1 MTFKLFYII
10 FISMRAYKLLIVDDE
25 PNITR
30 ILAYELKKE
39 GYDVIIANDGREGLE
54 RAKNEKPDLVV
65 SDIMMPNMDGYEFC
79 RHLQEDPNLR
89 AIPFIFLTAKTGHD
103 NRIYGYSIGAQKYLT
118 KPVNKEELLKAVNIR
133 LKYSNE
139 AIKLFAKKAKK
150 FEGDLSIIS
159 IFSLIDMFSIGVWSG
174 FVDLKSIDGRAGRI
188 EVFEGFIQKCTIDGQ
203 EDANTWTTLLG
214 WNQGTFKAVH
224 E

>member
-54 RAKNEKPDLVV
+54 RAKNEKPDLIV
-65 SDIMMPNMDGYEFC
+65 SDIMMPNVDGYDFC
-79 RHLQEDPNLR
+79 RQLKEDPNLR
-89 AIPFIFLTAKTGHD
+89 SIPFIFLTAKTAMD
-103 NRIYGYSIGAQKYLT
+103 NKVYGYSLGAQKYLT

-150 FEGDLSIIS
+150 FEGDLYIIS
-159 IFSLIDMFSIGVWSG
+159 IFSLIDMFSIGAWSG
-174 FVDLKSIDGRAGRI
+174 FVDLKSVDGRMGRV
-188 EVFEGFIQKCTIDGQ
+188 EVFEGRIQKCTIDGE

>member
-1 MTFKLFYII
+1 
-10 FISMRAYKLLIVDDE
+10 MRAYKLLVVDDE

-39 GYDVIIANDGREGLE
+39 GYDIIIANDGREALE
-54 RAKNEKPDLVV
+54 RTKNEKPDLIV
-65 SDIMMPNMDGYEFC
+65 SDIMMPNMDGYDFC
-79 RHLQEDPNLR
+79 RQLKEDPNLR
-89 AIPFIFLTAKTGHD
+89 SIPFIFLTAKTAMD
-103 NRIYGYSIGAQKYLT
+103 NKVYGYSIGAQKYLT

-150 FEGDLSIIS
+150 FEGDLYIIS
-159 IFSLIDMFSIGVWSG
+159 IFSLIDMFSIGAWSG
-174 FVDLKSIDGRAGRI
+174 FVDLKSVDGRTGRI
-188 EVFEGFIQKCTIDGQ
+188 EVFEGLIQKCAIDGQ
-203 EDANTWTTLLG
+203 QDANTWTILLG

>member
-1 MTFKLFYII
+1 
-10 FISMRAYKLLIVDDE
+10 MRAYKLLIVDDE

-39 GYDVIIANDGREGLE
+39 GYEVIIANDGKEGLE
-54 RAKNEKPDLVV
+54 RAKNEKPDLIV
-65 SDIMMPNMDGYEFC
+65 SDIMMPHMDGYDFC
-79 RHLQEDPNLR
+79 RHLKEDPDYR
-89 AIPFIFLTAKTGHD
+89 YIPFIFLTAKTGED
-103 NRIYGYSIGAQKYLT
+103 NKVYGYSIGAQKYLT

-133 LKYSNE
+133 LKYSSE

-174 FVDLKSIDGRAGRI
+174 FVDMKSMSGQVGRI
-188 EVFEGFIQKCTIDGQ
+188 EVFEGFIQKCTIDGV
-203 EDANTWTTLLG
+203 EDANTWVTLLG